1 MPVPQDDSG
10 DKHLPLPLGQW
21 KALGGNTSQRLSP
34 FTVTRPGCGAQSSNS
49 PARRRAQITSN
60 PPALWPAL
68 IPSL

>member
-34 FTVTRPGCGAQSSNS
+34 FSHPAWVWGTVEQLTCA
-49 PARRRAQITSN
+49 
-60 PPALWPAL
+60 
-68 IPSL
+68 